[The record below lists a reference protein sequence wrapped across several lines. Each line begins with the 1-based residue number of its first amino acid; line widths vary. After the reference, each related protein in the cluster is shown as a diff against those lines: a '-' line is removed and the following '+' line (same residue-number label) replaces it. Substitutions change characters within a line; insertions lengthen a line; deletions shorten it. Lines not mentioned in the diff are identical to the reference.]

1 MLYHPKIL
9 NMRVSTS
16 IKYTVIGLVLFTV
29 SCTKLDEKDLVFDTA
44 TNQNFGNTDA
54 EIVSL
59 LAAAYTNLYGS
70 FGSDGNIMRLE
81 EVPTD
86 EIVVPTRG
94 PDWGDGGHWVRL
106 KLHTTKA
113 DDGGPGNTWS
123 FLFKGV
129 NTCNRVLTLLEPIGS
144 ASSQKFI
151 SEIKALRAIYY
162 YWLLDLFGNV
172 PISTDFTQTDPPP
185 NNTRKEV
192 FDFIESELKATMP
205 DLQKT
210 GPADNAT
217 YGRVNYYTA
226 QFVLA
231 KLYLNAEVFTGTPAT
246 ATQWDNCIAACD
258 EIINSGKYSLMA
270 SYKDNFQK
278 NNKGTT
284 EAIWVIPYDEIQATG
299 FQLPH
304 MTLHMASQETYKMG
318 GQPWNGWASV
328 QEFYNSY
335 IDPVQ
340 NPGPQGD
347 VVGLDQTGTITTGTT
362 DKRLSN
368 FIVGPQFESD
378 GVTPLIDGA
387 ADATDPD
394 GGQINFTPYMN
405 ELEPNAWRQS
415 GARIGK
421 YEFYKGM
428 TGQLS
433 NDWIIF
439 RYADV
444 LLTKAE
450 ASARKTANWN
460 DATALELVN
469 EIRVTHGGV
478 DPYVAMTAQTF
489 LAERGRE
496 MFFETTRR
504 QDMLRFGIYNAAHRF
519 HPADPDNNVNLFPI
533 PESVLNA
540 NKNLKQNPGY

>member
-1 MLYHPKIL
+1 MKIL
-9 NMRVSTS
+9 SVRNYFFIALLLAT
-16 IKYTVIGLVLFTV
+16 
-29 SCTKLDEKDLVFDTA
+29 SCTKLDEKDLLYDRVTSD
-44 TNQNFGNTDA
+44 NFGQNDA
-54 EIVSL
+54 EIVSII
-59 LAAAYTNLYGS
+59 AAAYTNLYGS
-70 FGSDGNIMRLE
+70 FGSDGNIMCLQ
-81 EVPTD
+81 EVPSD

-106 KLHTTKA
+106 KLHTYRPNDPKIA
-113 DDGGPGNTWS
+113 GTWD

-129 NTCNRVLTLLEPIGS
+129 NTCNRVLSVLEPSTEPS
-144 ASSQKFI
+144 AKKFV
-151 SEIKALRAIYY
+151 SELKALRAIYY
-162 YWLLDLFGNV
+162 YWLLDMYGNV
-172 PISTDFTQTDPPP
+172 PISTDFKNTTPPS

-192 FDFIESELKATMP
+192 YDFIEKELLAVVG

-226 QFVLA
+226 QAALA
-231 KLYLNAEVFTGTPAT
+231 KLYLNAEVYTGTA
-246 ATQWDNCIAACD
+246 QWDKAIAACD
-258 EIINSGKYSLMA
+258 EVINGGKYTLMA
-270 SYKDNFQK
+270 NYRDNFIK
-278 NNKGTT
+278 ENRNST

-304 MTLHMASQETYKMG
+304 MTLHMGSQDTYKMG

-335 IDPVQ
+335 IDPAQ
-340 NPGPQGD
+340 NPGPQGT
-347 VVGLDQTGTITTGTT
+347 VVGLDAKGTATTGTV
-362 DKRLSN
+362 DKRLVN
-368 FIVGPQFESD
+368 FIVGPQFRSD
-378 GVTPLIDGA
+378 GVTPLTDGA

-394 GGQINFTPYMN
+394 GAQINFTPFVN
-405 ELEPNAWRQS
+405 ELQPGAWRQS
-415 GARIGK
+415 GARVGK
-421 YEFYKGM
+421 YQFYSGM

-439 RYADV
+439 RYADI

-450 ASARKTANWN
+450 AVARKNAAWN
-460 DATALELVN
+460 HPTALQLVN
-469 EIRVTHGGV
+469 EIRTKHGGV
-478 DPYVAMTAQTF
+478 DAYTTMTAQTF

-504 QDMLRFGIYNAAHRF
+504 QDMIRFGTYNSAFRF
-519 HPADPDNNVNLFPI
+519 HPADASAHVNLFPI
-533 PESVLNA
+533 PETVLNA

>member
-1 MLYHPKIL
+1 MKIL
-9 NMRVSTS
+9 SLT
-16 IKYTVIGLVLFTV
+16 KYLLLGLLLTT
-29 SCTKLDEKDLVFDTA
+29 SCTKLEERDLLFDRVTSD
-44 TNQNFGNTDA
+44 NFGENDA
-54 EIVSL
+54 EIVSI

-70 FGSDGNIMRLE
+70 FGADGNIMCLQ
-81 EVPTD
+81 EVPSD

-106 KLHTTKA
+106 KMHTYKPA
-113 DDGGPGNTWS
+113 DPKISSTWD

-129 NTCNRVLTLLEPIGS
+129 NTCNRVLSILEPLGTP
-144 ASSQKFI
+144 ASKKFI
-151 SEIKALRAIYY
+151 SELKALRAVYY

-172 PISTDFTQTDPPP
+172 PISTDFTKTDPPP

-192 FDFIESELKATMP
+192 YDFIEKELVAALP

-210 GPADNAT
+210 GPNDNST

-226 QFVLA
+226 QAVLA
-231 KLYLNAEVFTGTPAT
+231 KLYLNAQVYTGTA
-246 ATQWDNCIAACD
+246 QWDKAIAASD
-258 EIINSGKYSLMA
+258 EIINSAKFALMPNYS
-270 SYKDNFQK
+270 DNFK
-278 NNKGTT
+278 KENKGST
-284 EAIWVIPYDEIQATG
+284 EFIWVIPYDEIQATG
-299 FQLPH
+299 FNLPH
-304 MTLHMASQETYKMG
+304 MTLHMGSQDTYQMG

-335 IDPVQ
+335 IDPAQ
-340 NPGPQGD
+340 NPGPQGT
-347 VVGLDQTGTITTGTT
+347 VVGTDTKGTPTTGTR

-368 FIVGPQFESD
+368 FIVGPQVTSN
-378 GVTPLIDGA
+378 GSTPLLDGA

-394 GGQINFTPYMN
+394 GAQINFTPYIN
-405 ELEPNAWRQS
+405 ELLPGAWRQG

-433 NDWIIF
+433 NDWVIF
-439 RYADV
+439 RYADII
-444 LLTKAE
+444 LTKAE
-450 ASARKTANWN
+450 ALARKSSNWN
-460 DATALELVN
+460 DATALAMVN
-469 EIRVTHGGV
+469 QIRTTHGGV
-478 DPYVAMTAQTF
+478 DPYVTMTAETF

-504 QDMLRFGIYNAAHRF
+504 QDQIRFGTYNSAFRF
-519 HPADPDNNVNLFPI
+519 HPADASPTVNLFPI

>member
-1 MLYHPKIL
+1 MKIL
-9 NMRVSTS
+9 SLAKYS
-16 IKYTVIGLVLFTV
+16 IIGIVFIT
-29 SCTKLDEKDLVFDTA
+29 SCTKLDERELIYDRA
-44 TNQNFGNTDA
+44 TGENFGFNDA
-54 EIVSL
+54 EIVAL
-59 LAAAYTNLYGS
+59 MAAPYLNLYGS
-70 FGSDGNIMRLE
+70 FGSDGNIMRLQ
-81 EVPTD
+81 EVPSD

-106 KLHTTKA
+106 KLHTYKPS
-113 DDGGPGNTWS
+113 DGGPGNTWA

-129 NTCNRVLTLLEPIGS
+129 NSCNRLINLLEPL
-144 ASSQKFI
+144 AANDPNYTKFVV
-151 SEIKALRAIYY
+151 EMKALRAIYY

-172 PISTDFTQTDPPP
+172 PISTDFTKTDPPP

-192 FDFIESELKATMP
+192 YDFVEKELTDALP

-210 GPADNAT
+210 GPNDNAT

-226 QFVLA
+226 QTILA
-231 KLYLNAEVFTGTPAT
+231 KLYLNAEVYTGTA
-246 ATQWDNCIAACD
+246 QWDKCIAACD
-258 EIINSGKYSLMA
+258 DIINSGKYALMPNY
-270 SYKDNFQK
+270 SDNFKKDN
-278 NNKGTT
+278 KGST
-284 EAIWVIPYDEIQATG
+284 EFIWALAYDEVQATG

-304 MTLHMASQETYKMG
+304 MTLHMASQSTYQMG
-318 GQPWNGWASV
+318 GQPWNGWATV

-340 NPGPQGD
+340 NPGPQGT
-347 VVGLDQTGTITTGTT
+347 VVGTDPKGLPVQGTK

-368 FIVGPQFESD
+368 FIVGPQYTAD
-378 GVTPLIDGA
+378 GVTPLLDGA

-394 GGQINFTPYMN
+394 GAQIHFTPFIN
-405 ELEPNAWRQS
+405 ELEPGAWRQS

-421 YEFYKGM
+421 WEFYKGM

-433 NDWIIF
+433 NDLVLF

-450 ASARKTANWN
+450 AVARKATNWN
-460 DATALELVN
+460 DPTALAIVN
-469 EIRVTHGGV
+469 DIRTTHGGV
-478 DPYVAMTAQTF
+478 TPYVTMTAGTF

-504 QDMLRFGIYNAAHRF
+504 QDMIRFGTYNSAFRF
-519 HPADPDNNVNLFPI
+519 HPADASQHVNLFPI

-540 NKNLKQNPGY
+540 NKNLTQNPGY

>member
-1 MLYHPKIL
+1 MKIL
-9 NMRVSTS
+9 SLT
-16 IKYTVIGLVLFTV
+16 KYSLISLLLIT
-29 SCTKLDEKDLVFDTA
+29 SCTKLDEKELVFDTA
-44 TNQNFGNTDA
+44 TNQNFGQTDA
-54 EIVSL
+54 EVVSL

-70 FGSDGNIMRLE
+70 FGSDGSIMRLE

-86 EIVVPTRG
+86 EIVVPQRG
-94 PDWGDGGHWVRL
+94 PDWGDGGHWIRL
-106 KLHTTKA
+106 KLHTTQPN
-113 DDGGPGNTWS
+113 DGGPENTWS

-129 NTCNRVLTLLEPIGS
+129 NTCNRVLTLLEPLGTPSS
-144 ASSQKFI
+144 AKFI

-172 PISTDFTQTDPPP
+172 PISTDFTKTDPPP

-192 FDFIESELKATMP
+192 YDFVETELIAALP

-210 GPADNAT
+210 GPDDNAT

-226 QFVLA
+226 EFVLA
-231 KLYLNAEVFTGTPAT
+231 KLYLNAEIYTGTPAT
-246 ATQWDNCIAACD
+246 AAQWDKTIAACD
-258 EIINSGKYSLMA
+258 EIINSAKFALMLNYA
-270 SYKDNFQK
+270 DNFKKDN
-278 NNKGTT
+278 KGSS
-284 EAIWVIPYDEIQATG
+284 EFIWVIPYDEIKATG

-304 MTLHMASQETYKMG
+304 MTLHMANQETYKMG

-340 NPGPQGD
+340 NPGPQGT
-347 VVGLDQTGTITTGTT
+347 VVGLDPKGLPITGTK

-368 FIVGPQFESD
+368 FLVGPQFTSD
-378 GVTPLIDGA
+378 GVSPLLDGA

-394 GGQINFTPYMN
+394 GPQINFTPYIN
-405 ELEPNAWRQS
+405 QLEPGAWRQS
-415 GARIGK
+415 GARVGK
-421 YEFYKGM
+421 WEFYRGM

-433 NDWIIF
+433 NDLVLF
-439 RYADV
+439 RYADII
-444 LLTKAE
+444 LTKAE
-450 ASARKTANWN
+450 ALARKAANWN
-460 DATALELVN
+460 DPTALALVN
-469 EIRVTHGGV
+469 QIRTVHGGV
-478 DPYVAMTAQTF
+478 DPYTTMTAATF

-504 QDMLRFGIYNAAHRF
+504 QDQIRFGTYNTAFRF
-519 HPADPDNNVNLFPI
+519 HPPDPDTHVNLFPI

-540 NKNLKQNPGY
+540 NKNLTQNPGY

>member
-1 MLYHPKIL
+1 MKIL
-9 NMRVSTS
+9 SLT
-16 IKYTVIGLVLFTV
+16 KYALISLLLIT
-29 SCTKLDEKDLVFDTA
+29 SCTKLDEKELVFDTA
-44 TNQNFGNTDA
+44 TNQNFGQTDA
-54 EIVSL
+54 EVVSL

-70 FGSDGNIMRLE
+70 FGSDGSIMRLE

-86 EIVVPTRG
+86 EIVVPQRG
-94 PDWGDGGHWVRL
+94 PDWGDGGHWIRL
-106 KLHTTKA
+106 KLHTTKPN
-113 DDGGPGNTWS
+113 DGGPENTWG

-129 NTCNRVLTLLEPIGS
+129 NTCNRVLTLLEPLGS
-144 ASSQKFI
+144 PSSAKFI

-172 PISTDFTQTDPPP
+172 PISTDFTKTDPPP

-192 FDFIESELKATMP
+192 YDFVETELIAALP

-210 GPADNAT
+210 GPDDNAT

-226 QFVLA
+226 EFVLA
-231 KLYLNAEVFTGTPAT
+231 KLYLNAEIYTGTPAT
-246 ATQWDNCIAACD
+246 AAQWDKTIAACD
-258 EIINSGKYSLMA
+258 EIINSGLFALMPNYA
-270 SYKDNFQK
+270 DNFKKDN
-278 NNKGTT
+278 KGSS
-284 EAIWVIPYDEIQATG
+284 EFIWVIPYDEIKATG

-304 MTLHMASQETYKMG
+304 MTLHMANQETYKMG

-340 NPGPQGD
+340 NPGPQGP
-347 VVGLDQTGTITTGTT
+347 VVGLDPKGLPITGTK

-368 FIVGPQFESD
+368 FLVGPQFTSD
-378 GVTPLIDGA
+378 GVSPLLDGA

-394 GGQINFTPYMN
+394 GPQINFTPYVN
-405 ELEPNAWRQS
+405 QLEPGAWRQS

-421 YEFYKGM
+421 WEFYRGM

-433 NDWIIF
+433 NDWVLF
-439 RYADV
+439 RYADIV
-444 LLTKAE
+444 LTKAE
-450 ASARKTANWN
+450 ALARKASNWN
-460 DATALELVN
+460 DPTALALVN
-469 EIRVTHGGV
+469 QIRTVHGGV
-478 DPYVAMTAQTF
+478 DPYLTMTAATF

-504 QDMLRFGIYNAAHRF
+504 QDQIRFGTYNSAFRF
-519 HPADPDNNVNLFPI
+519 HPADADAHVNIFPI

-540 NKNLKQNPGY
+540 NTNLQQNPGY